1 MPLMNLKMGNK
12 NNFKTEDHLFENYAA
27 IITGSAFPKH
37 GVLKFEGTVDDTRC
51 YIVDAANKDEHLE
64 ELTHDK
70 IKCATLLGFGEVYVE
85 AKLLALGTTASPG
98 GTAPCP
104 VVKYLIVFTDGRQA
118 ILTSRL
124 AESGLA
130 IERIIF

>member
-1 MPLMNLKMGNK
+1 MALLNVKLGNK
-12 NNFKTEDHLFENYAA
+12 NNYKMEDHLFEDYAA
-27 IITGSAFPKH
+27 IVTGSAFPRH
-37 GVLKFEGTVDDTRC
+37 AALKFEGTVDDLHC
-51 YIVDAANKDEHLE
+51 FIVNAAEKNEHLE

-70 IKCATLLGFGEVYVE
+70 IKCATLLGFGEVYV
-85 AKLLALGTTASPG
+85 AASLLTRGTTSTPS

-104 VVKYLIVFTDGRQA
+104 VVKYLVVFNDGRQA

-124 AESGLA
+124 AESGLS

>member
-1 MPLMNLKMGNK
+1 MALMNVKLCNK
-12 NNFKTEDHLFENYAA
+12 NNFKVEDHLFENYAA
-27 IITGSAFPKH
+27 IVSGSSFPRH
-37 GVLKFEGTVDDTRC
+37 AALKFEGSIDDQHC
-51 YIVDAANKDEHLE
+51 FIVNAAEKDEQLE

-70 IKCATLLGFGEVYVE
+70 NKCATIVGFGEIFVE
-85 AKLLALGTTASPG
+85 AKLMTLGTTATPG

-104 VVKYLIVFTDGRQA
+104 VVKYLVVFTDGRQA

-130 IERIIF
+130 IERILF